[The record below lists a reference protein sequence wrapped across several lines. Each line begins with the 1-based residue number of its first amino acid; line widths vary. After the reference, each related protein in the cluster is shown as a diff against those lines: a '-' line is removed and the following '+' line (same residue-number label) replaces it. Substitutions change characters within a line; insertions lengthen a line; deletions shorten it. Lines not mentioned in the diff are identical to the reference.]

1 MRAGQN
7 VPPVFIMKYIAI
19 GFTIFILVV
28 ILLAD
33 RGQLGFLYFIY
44 DFPYGDKLGHFIL
57 YGLLNFFLTRAF
69 LSSGRTSSRNRVAF
83 TTGLILA
90 VLIGAEEWSQQFF
103 STRTF
108 SLMDLLASYL
118 GLIAGGW
125 AALKIKRP

>member
-44 DFPYGDKLGHFIL
+44 DFPYGDKLGHFVL
-57 YGLLNFFLTRAF
+57 YGLLNFFLTRTF

-125 AALKIKRP
+125 AALRIKRP

>member
-1 MRAGQN
+1 
-7 VPPVFIMKYIAI
+7 MKYLAV

-44 DFPYGDKLGHFIL
+44 DFPNGDKLGHFIL

-69 LSSGRTSSRNRVAF
+69 LSSGQTLNRKRVAL

-125 AALKIKRP
+125 VALRKKRP